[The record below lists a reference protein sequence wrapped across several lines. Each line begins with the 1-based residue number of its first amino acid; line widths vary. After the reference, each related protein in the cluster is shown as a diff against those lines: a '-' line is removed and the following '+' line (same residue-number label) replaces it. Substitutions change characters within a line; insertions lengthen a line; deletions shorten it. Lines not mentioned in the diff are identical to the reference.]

1 MLLYMIGFAR
11 YHFLPVLGAWVG
23 FPTPTKTFPQIGP
36 WSNIFLHPNDPI

>member
-1 MLLYMIGFAR
+1 MIGFAR

-23 FPTPTKTFPQIGP
+23 FPTPAKAFPQIGP